1 MSLKDIATWT
11 RNFAMNLANP
21 LRNAVAT
28 AALVAACS
36 PALAGVIFQQAPAA
50 AVSNAWTSHVGVG
63 VGGFKAFENFEVDR
77 NASVGVV
84 SWRGTYFDT
93 SGGGLAGG
101 VPNTTAWNIEFW
113 NGDASGPNSMLY
125 QATVS
130 PDAVD
135 RRAVG
140 TGDFGAGPFTVYDLV
155 VDLATDFDV
164 LAGEDYWISIV
175 SIAGSFNPFF
185 SWTNAEGDG
194 STYQQLLSSAGVV
207 ASTFVRGGDR
217 AFALSDH
224 TVPEPTSVALA
235 AVGLLAAGL
244 ARRRR

>member
-1 MSLKDIATWT
+1 MKLVHPFRA
-11 RNFAMNLANP
+11 
-21 LRNAVAT
+21 AVA
-28 AALVAACS
+28 AALLWAAS
-36 PALAGVIFQQAPAA
+36 APALAGVIFQQAPPG
-50 AVSNAWTSHVGVG
+50 AVGSAWTSHLASG

-77 NASVGVV
+77 NASVGIV

-101 VPNTTAWNIEFW
+101 VPNTTSWNIEFW
-113 NGDASGPNSMLY
+113 SGDASGPSSMLY
-125 QATVS
+125 QATLA

-140 TGDFGAGPFTVYDLV
+140 TSDFGAGPFTVYDFV

-175 SIAGSFNPFF
+175 SLAGSFNPFF
-185 SWTNAEGDG
+185 SWTNAVGDG
-194 STYQQLLSSAGVV
+194 TTFQQLLNGAGGV
-207 ASTFVRGGDR
+207 ANTFVRSGDR

-224 TVPEPTSVALA
+224 TVPAPGSLALA
-235 AVGLLAAGL
+235 AAGLLAAGL

>member
-1 MSLKDIATWT
+1 M
-11 RNFAMNLANP
+11 RLAHSF
-21 LRNAVAT
+21 RRAVA
-28 AALVAACS
+28 AATLVAACA
-36 PALAGVIFQQAPAA
+36 PALAGVIFQQAPAS
-50 AVSNAWTSHVGVG
+50 AVGNAWTSHFGVG

-101 VPNTTAWNIEFW
+101 MPNTTAWNIEFW
-113 NGDASGPNSMLY
+113 TGNASGPTSMLY

-140 TGDFGAGPFTVYDLV
+140 TGNFGAGPFTVYDFV

-164 LAGEDYWISIV
+164 VAGEDYWISIV
-175 SIAGSFNPFF
+175 SNAGTFNPFF
-185 SWTNAEGDG
+185 SWTNAVGDG
-194 STYQQLLSSAGVV
+194 STYQQLLNGAGAVTD
-207 ASTFVRGGDR
+207 SFVRGGDR

-224 TVPEPTSVALA
+224 TVPEPASLALA
-235 AVGLLAAGL
+235 AAGLLAARL